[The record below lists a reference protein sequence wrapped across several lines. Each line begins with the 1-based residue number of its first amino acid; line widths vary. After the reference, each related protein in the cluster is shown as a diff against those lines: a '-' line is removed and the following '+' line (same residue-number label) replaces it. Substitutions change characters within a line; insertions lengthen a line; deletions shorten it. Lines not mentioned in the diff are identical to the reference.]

1 MQQKPNILILAA
13 FLVLA
18 ACGSKSNDSA
28 ELTAKKKQLE
38 DLKKQQTEIGNNI
51 AKLEAEVLKM
61 DPSSKVEKSKLVVT
75 APIVTEKFTH
85 YIDLQG
91 KVDAVNISFITP
103 RGGGGQVRELYI
115 KKGDNVSK
123 GQLILKLDDA
133 LIKQSLLAAQQGL
146 QSIKTQLAF
155 AKNLYQK
162 QQNLWAQN
170 IGTEIQLITAKNNV
184 ENLENQ
190 LKSAEEQIKV
200 TQEQMKFTSVYS
212 DVNGVADDVNVRVG
226 ELFAG
231 PGQIKVVN
239 TTDLKVTTQI
249 PENYAN
255 RVGVGTTIQIS
266 LPDINKT
273 LEAKIGVA
281 GKIIDP
287 NSRSFYVEAKIPYD
301 KNFRPNQIALVRV
314 QDYQAD
320 NAVTIPINTLQN
332 DEKGRFVMVAASENG
347 KLVARK
353 RVVVAGE
360 LYGNKLE
367 VKSGLKAGDVLIVE
381 GHQSLYDGQ
390 LITTDAK

>member
-115 KKGDNVSK
+115 KKGDNISK

-133 LIKQSLLAAQQGL
+133 IVKQSLVAAQQGL

-190 LKSAEEQIKV
+190 LKSSEEQIKI

-231 PGQIKVVN
+231 PGQIRVVN

-266 LPDINKT
+266 LPDINRT
-273 LEAKIGVA
+273 LESKIGVA

-320 NAVTIPINTLQN
+320 NAVTVPINTLQN
-332 DEKGRFVMVAASENG
+332 DEKGRFVMVAATENG

-367 VKSGLKAGDVLIVE
+367 VKSGLKAGDILIVE

>member
-75 APIVTEKFTH
+75 APIVSEKFTH

-133 LIKQSLLAAQQGL
+133 LVKQSLVAAQQGL

-190 LKSAEEQIKV
+190 LKSSEEQIKV

-239 TTDLKVTTQI
+239 TADLKVTTQI

-266 LPDINKT
+266 LPDINRT

-332 DEKGRFVMVAASENG
+332 DEKGRFVMVAATENG
-347 KLVARK
+347 KLIARK

>member
-1 MQQKPNILILAA
+1 MQQKPYILILAA

-133 LIKQSLLAAQQGL
+133 LVKQSLVAAQQGL

-190 LKSAEEQIKV
+190 LKSTEEQIKV

-266 LPDINKT
+266 LPDINRT

-314 QDYQAD
+314 QDYQVD

-332 DEKGRFVMVAASENG
+332 DEKGRYVMVAASENG
-347 KLVARK
+347 KLIARK
-353 RVVVAGE
+353 RIVVAGE

-367 VKSGLKAGDVLIVE
+367 VKSGLKAGDVIIVE

>member
-75 APIVTEKFTH
+75 APIVSEKFTH

-115 KKGDNVSK
+115 KKGDNISK

-133 LIKQSLLAAQQGL
+133 IVKQSLVAAQQGL

-190 LKSAEEQIKV
+190 LKSSEEQIKI

-231 PGQIKVVN
+231 PGQIRVVN

-266 LPDINKT
+266 LPDINRT

-332 DEKGRFVMVAASENG
+332 DEKGRYVMVAATENG

-367 VKSGLKAGDVLIVE
+367 VKSGLKAGDILIVE

>member
-133 LIKQSLLAAQQGL
+133 LVKQSLVAAQQGL

-190 LKSAEEQIKV
+190 LKSSEEQIKV

-239 TTDLKVTTQI
+239 TADLKVTTQI

-266 LPDINKT
+266 LPDINRT

-314 QDYQAD
+314 QDYQSD

-332 DEKGRFVMVAASENG
+332 DEKGRFVMVAATENG
-347 KLVARK
+347 KMIARK

>member
-1 MQQKPNILILAA
+1 MQQKPNILILVAII
-13 FLVLA
+13 LLA

-38 DLKKQQTEIGNNI
+38 DLKKQQTEIGTNI
-51 AKLEAEVLKM
+51 AKLEAEVLKL

-75 APIVTEKFTH
+75 APIITERFTH
-85 YIDLQG
+85 FIDLQG
-91 KVDAVNISFITP
+91 KIDAVNISYITP

-133 LIKQSLLAAQQGL
+133 IVKQSLIAAQQGL

-184 ENLENQ
+184 ENIENQ
-190 LKSAEEQIKV
+190 LKSAEEQIKI

-266 LPDINKT
+266 LPDINRT

-281 GKIIDP
+281 GKMIDP

-314 QDYQAD
+314 QDYQVE
-320 NAVTIPINTLQN
+320 NAIAISINTLQN
-332 DEKGRFVMVAASENG
+332 DDKGRFVMVAASENG

-353 RVVVAGE
+353 RTVVAGE
-360 LYGNKLE
+360 LYGNKVE
-367 VKSGLKAGDVLIVE
+367 VKTGLKAGDVLIIE

>member
-133 LIKQSLLAAQQGL
+133 LVKQSLVAAQQGL

-190 LKSAEEQIKV
+190 LKSTEEQIKV

-266 LPDINKT
+266 LPDINRT

-332 DEKGRFVMVAASENG
+332 DEKGRYVMVAASENG
-347 KLVARK
+347 KLIARK
-353 RVVVAGE
+353 RIVVAGE

-367 VKSGLKAGDVLIVE
+367 VKSGLKAGDVIIVE

>member
-1 MQQKPNILILAA
+1 MQQKPNILIIAVLI
-13 FLVLA
+13 FLA
-18 ACGSKSNDSA
+18 ACGSKSTDSA
-28 ELTAKKKQLE
+28 EITAKKKQLE

-75 APIVTEKFTH
+75 APVVAEKFTH

-91 KVDAVNISFITP
+91 KVDAVNISYITP

-133 LIKQSLLAAQQGL
+133 LVKQSLVAAQQGL

-190 LKSAEEQIKV
+190 LKSSEEQIKV
-200 TQEQMKFTSVYS
+200 TQEQLKFTSVYS

-239 TTDLKVTTQI
+239 TADLKVTTQI

-266 LPDINKT
+266 LPDINRT

>member
-75 APIVTEKFTH
+75 APIVSEKFTH

-133 LIKQSLLAAQQGL
+133 LVKQSLVAAQQGL

-190 LKSAEEQIKV
+190 LKSSEEQIKV

-239 TTDLKVTTQI
+239 TADLKVTTQI

-266 LPDINKT
+266 LPDINRT

-332 DEKGRFVMVAASENG
+332 DEKGRFVMVAATENG
-347 KLVARK
+347 KMIARK

>member
-75 APIVTEKFTH
+75 APIATEKFTH

-133 LIKQSLLAAQQGL
+133 LVKQSLVAAQQGL

-212 DVNGVADDVNVRVG
+212 DVTGVADDVNVRVG

-266 LPDINKT
+266 LPDINRT

-332 DEKGRFVMVAASENG
+332 DEKGRFVMVAATENG

-353 RVVVAGE
+353 RVVIAGE

>member
-1 MQQKPNILILAA
+1 MQQKPNIL
-13 FLVLA
+13 VLA
-18 ACGSKSNDSA
+18 AILLMAACGTKSTDSA
-28 ELTAKKKQLE
+28 ELSVKKKQLD

-75 APIVTEKFTH
+75 ALIATEKFTH
-85 YIDLQG
+85 FIDLQG
-91 KVDAVNISFITP
+91 KVDAVNISYITP

-133 LIKQSLLAAQQGL
+133 LVKQSLVAAQQGL
-146 QSIKTQLAF
+146 ESIKTQLAF

-212 DVNGVADDVNVRVG
+212 NVNGVADEVNVRVG

-255 RVGVGTTIQIS
+255 RVGVGTAIQIS
-266 LPDINKT
+266 LPDINRI

-281 GKIIDP
+281 GKMIDP

-332 DEKGRFVMVAASENG
+332 DDKGRFVMVAASENG

-367 VKSGLKAGDVLIVE
+367 VTSGLKAGDVLIVE

>member
-13 FLVLA
+13 LIFLA
-18 ACGSKSNDSA
+18 ACGSKSTDSA

-38 DLKKQQTEIGNNI
+38 ELKKQQTEIGNNI

-133 LIKQSLLAAQQGL
+133 LVKQSLIAAQQGL

-190 LKSAEEQIKV
+190 LKSTEEQIKV

-266 LPDINKT
+266 LPDINRT

-287 NSRSFYVEAKIPYD
+287 NSRSYYVEAKIPYD

-320 NAVTIPINTLQN
+320 NAITIPINTLQN

-347 KLVARK
+347 KLIARK

-367 VKSGLKAGDVLIVE
+367 VKSGLKAGDVLIIE

>member
-13 FLVLA
+13 LVFLA
-18 ACGSKSNDSA
+18 ACGSKSTDSA

-75 APIVTEKFTH
+75 TPIVTEKFTH
-85 YIDLQG
+85 FIDLQG

-133 LIKQSLLAAQQGL
+133 IVKQSLIAAQQSL
-146 QSIKTQLAF
+146 QTIKTQLAF

-184 ENLENQ
+184 DNLENQ

-200 TQEQMKFTSVYS
+200 TQEQLKFTSVYS

-239 TTDLKVTTQI
+239 TADLKVTTQI

-255 RVGVGTTIQIS
+255 RVGVGTSIQIS
-266 LPDINKT
+266 LPDINRT
-273 LEAKIGVA
+273 LDAKIGVA

-347 KLVARK
+347 KLFARK
-353 RVVVAGE
+353 RAVVAGE

>member
-133 LIKQSLLAAQQGL
+133 LVKQSLVAAQQGL

-190 LKSAEEQIKV
+190 LKSTEEQIKV

-266 LPDINKT
+266 LPDINRT

-281 GKIIDP
+281 GKIIDQ

-332 DEKGRFVMVAASENG
+332 DEKGRYVMVAASENG
-347 KLVARK
+347 KLIARK

-367 VKSGLKAGDVLIVE
+367 VKSGLKAGDVIIVE

>member
-133 LIKQSLLAAQQGL
+133 LVKQSLVAAQQGL

-190 LKSAEEQIKV
+190 LKSTEEQIKV

-266 LPDINKT
+266 LPDINRT

-332 DEKGRFVMVAASENG
+332 DEKGRYVMVAASENG
-347 KLVARK
+347 KLIARK

-367 VKSGLKAGDVLIVE
+367 VKSGLKAGDVIIVE

>member
-13 FLVLA
+13 IFILA
-18 ACGSKSNDSA
+18 ACGTKSTDSA

-61 DPSSKVEKSKLVVT
+61 DPSSKVEKSKLVVI
-75 APIVTEKFTH
+75 APIATEKFTH

-91 KVDAVNISFITP
+91 KVDAVNISYITP

-133 LIKQSLLAAQQGL
+133 LVKQSLVAAQQGL

-170 IGTEIQLITAKNNV
+170 IGTEIQFITAKNNV

-239 TTDLKVTTQI
+239 TTDLKITTQI

-266 LPDINKT
+266 LPDINRT

>member
-133 LIKQSLLAAQQGL
+133 LVKQSLVAAQQGL

-190 LKSAEEQIKV
+190 LKSSEEQIKV

-239 TTDLKVTTQI
+239 TADLKVTTQI

-266 LPDINKT
+266 LPDINRT

-332 DEKGRFVMVAASENG
+332 DEKGRFVMVAATENG
-347 KLVARK
+347 KLIARK

>member
-115 KKGDNVSK
+115 KKGDNVGK

-133 LIKQSLLAAQQGL
+133 LVKQSLVAAQQGL

-190 LKSAEEQIKV
+190 LKSTEEQIKV

-231 PGQIKVVN
+231 PGQIRVVN

-266 LPDINKT
+266 LPDINRT

-332 DEKGRFVMVAASENG
+332 DEKGRYVMVAASENG
-347 KLVARK
+347 KLIARK

-367 VKSGLKAGDVLIVE
+367 VKSGLKAGDVIIVE

>member
-75 APIVTEKFTH
+75 APIVTEEFTH

-133 LIKQSLLAAQQGL
+133 LVKQSLVAAQQGL

-190 LKSAEEQIKV
+190 LKSSEEQIKV

-239 TTDLKVTTQI
+239 TADLKVTTQI

-266 LPDINKT
+266 LPDINRT

-332 DEKGRFVMVAASENG
+332 DEKGRFVMVAATENG
-347 KLVARK
+347 KLIARK
-353 RVVVAGE
+353 RIVVAGE

>member
-133 LIKQSLLAAQQGL
+133 LVKQSLVAAQQGL

-190 LKSAEEQIKV
+190 LKSTEEQIKV

-231 PGQIKVVN
+231 PGQIRVVN

-266 LPDINKT
+266 LPDINRT

-332 DEKGRFVMVAASENG
+332 DEKGRYVMVAASENG
-347 KLVARK
+347 KLIARK

-367 VKSGLKAGDVLIVE
+367 VKSGLKAGDVIIVE

>member
-1 MQQKPNILILAA
+1 MQQKPNILMLAA
-13 FLVLA
+13 LIFLA
-18 ACGSKSNDSA
+18 ACGSKSTDSA

-38 DLKKQQTEIGNNI
+38 ELKKQQTEIGNNI

-115 KKGDNVSK
+115 KKGDNISK

-133 LIKQSLLAAQQGL
+133 LVKQSLIAGQQGL

-190 LKSAEEQIKV
+190 LKSTEEQIKI
-200 TQEQMKFTSVYS
+200 TQEQLKFTSVYS

-266 LPDINKT
+266 LPDINRT

-347 KLVARK
+347 KLIARK